1 MRIKCRVVVSDEE
14 GKCDFAKAEWRSFFF
29 FLKIGVLCFFLLL
42 EMTGGLAR
50 SYIFTFLVLNESLG
64 DALLAAD

>member
-1 MRIKCRVVVSDEE
+1 MTLQRLSGVR
-14 GKCDFAKAEWRSFFF
+14 FFF
-29 FLKIGVLCFFLLL
+29 FFENWHSVFFLLL